1 MEVRMSQSLTFL
13 LYYNQCYHGE
23 DSEAGGRKEKVP
35 DTMELG
41 VALLF

>member
-13 LYYNQCYHGE
+13 LYYNQGYHGE
-23 DSEAGGRKEKVP
+23 DSEGWRGRKEKVP

-41 VALLF
+41 VALF